1 VLSGNNTSIGGSSTP
16 NIGHRLGGTD
26 RFTDNTIDALLRTT
40 ERINEPDFKY
50 WEFDVH
56 ESKDGVLF
64 VFHDDVLEVDGKRV
78 PVKEL
83 SFAEISS
90 QGEINGIEIPRMDA
104 VIEILSKRN
113 EPVMIEIK
121 NLFSDA
127 ARQKII
133 DVTAERSDW
142 QLIASVNRFL
152 TSFPRKSRKYWYS
165 KADKVGTSV
174 YRIRRHD
181 VDLFHSS
188 RTIFHL
194 IWNRVKWWMNR

>member
-1 VLSGNNTSIGGSSTP
+1 M
-16 NIGHRLGGTD
+16 
-26 RFTDNTIDALLRTT
+26 RTT

-64 VFHDDVLEVDGKRV
+64 VFHDDCMKIDGKMK
-78 PVKEL
+78 PVKQL
-83 SFAEISS
+83 AFAEISR
-90 QGEINGIEIPRMDA
+90 QGVEDGIDIPTLDTVVQVLLNR
-104 VIEILSKRN
+104 S

-121 NLFSDA
+121 NLMSNA

-152 TSFPRKSRKYWYS
+152 TSFPRKSRKYWHMQAN
-165 KADKVGTSV
+165 KAGTSV
-174 YRIRRHD
+174 YQIRRHD
-181 VDLFHSS
+181 VDLFFSS

-194 IWNRVKWWMNR
+194 IWNRVRWLMNR